1 MPKQHSIDDNKK
13 YKKFIK
19 DRDTALEHIYRNY
32 QVDISNELNTF
43 LLWLTDVIRSRL
55 SRVIHNNN
63 SVFFI
68 PQTLKDLDKE
78 YDKRKPLL
86 VSKVTMTFAKM
97 SHVTKALAF
106 AAQAEG
112 LARATGKVKHIKL
125 ENHKDN
131 PLVNNFG
138 DSVPG
143 RIELALDRMKRRIWD
158 KIQLSMVDG
167 SDLDTTMERILSA
180 MPKQK
185 VFKIQPRIK
194 KLKEASYTDLDIKDV
209 DVLRGTI
216 PDDLW
221 DQILEEYKRD
231 ENIDRR
237 GPEYLISGEQGSEDA
252 VYEWEI
258 EQQAADAFYSSVMQG
273 DKQAADKSDVDLIWI
288 AVIDNRTGESDAWRD
303 GRLLS
308 EIQATIDEDGA
319 DPFDNDL
326 LMPPIHQNCRCRV
339 APVTDELP
347 EPRVIDNEDFDAW
360 LNG

>member
-1 MPKQHSIDDNKK
+1 MSKQHRIDDSTK

-19 DRDTALEHIYRNY
+19 DRDTALEHIYKNY

-43 LLWLTDVIRSRL
+43 LMWMVDLIRSRL
-55 SRVIHNNN
+55 SRVIHNSN

-68 PQTLKDLDKE
+68 PHTLKDLDKE
-78 YDKRKPLL
+78 YDKRKPHL
-86 VSKVTMTFAKM
+86 VGSITMTFAKM
-97 SHVTKALAF
+97 SQVTKALAF

-112 LARATGKVKHIKL
+112 LARATGKIKNIKL

-138 DSVPG
+138 DSIPG
-143 RIELALDRMKRRIWD
+143 RIELAIDRIKRRVWD

-167 SDLDTTMERILSA
+167 SDLTTTMDRVLSV

-185 VFKIQPRIK
+185 RFKIQPRIK
-194 KLKEASYTDLDIKDV
+194 RLKEADYSDIGIKNV

-216 PDDLW
+216 SDELW
-221 DQILEEYKRD
+221 AQILDEYKRD
-231 ENIDRR
+231 EHIDRR
-237 GPEYLISGEQGSEDA
+237 GPEYLISGEQGSDDA

-288 AVIDNRTGESDAWRD
+288 AVLDNRTGNSDAWRD
-303 GRLLS
+303 GKLLS
-308 EIQATIDEDGA
+308 EIETTIDEDGS

-326 LMPPIHQNCRCRV
+326 LMPPIHQNCRCRA

-347 EPRVIDNEDFDAW
+347 EPRVVDNEDFDAW